1 MSQQSKPANV
11 LPGPVADLN
20 VMFAIHSQPVALL
33 EKHAHAAFTTA
44 MIPPNAFPP
53 IGRVDQFTLIPP
65 NIAAL
70 MPRMLGGILDDSTFD
85 VDEETAAFIA
95 AVNQRIRRKA
105 PTDRSLF
112 GNGGSGNSPVS
123 SSRARDGF
131 EHSHGTSADSVS
143 DGL

>member
-20 VMFAIHSQPVALL
+20 VMFAIQSQPVALL

-70 MPRMLGGILDDSTFD
+70 
-85 VDEETAAFIA
+85 
-95 AVNQRIRRKA
+95 IRQYCKN
-105 PTDRSLF
+105 TH
-112 GNGGSGNSPVS
+112 GSGNNIFITILPN
-123 SSRARDGF
+123 R
-131 EHSHGTSADSVS
+131 
-143 DGL
+143 